1 MSVPTRTELTNPTL
15 QAIHEAGGSASKNEI
30 TELVIRNLNLSEED
44 ANEHHG
50 TGYQTELEY
59 RLGWARTE
67 LKKYGLITNSVRGVW
82 SLTPQGHKTPSIDPQ
97 VVERANREADRA
109 NRETGSGARV
119 LPSIGTD
126 DPADTSEEQP
136 TWRERLLD
144 ALMEMDPGAFE
155 RLCQRMLRES
165 GFIEVAVTG
174 QSGDGGIDGHGII
187 RMGGL
192 ISFPV
197 LFQCKRYR
205 GNVAAGVV
213 RDFRG
218 AMAGRSDKGLL
229 ITTGGFTRDA
239 KAEATRDGAPPI
251 DLIDGDLLAEK
262 LKELGLGA
270 KTEMVERVTV
280 DAAFFKGV

>member
-1 MSVPTRTELTNPTL
+1 MSVPTRIELTNPAL
-15 QAIHEAGGSASKNEI
+15 GAIHDAGGSASINEI
-30 TELVIRNLNLSEED
+30 TERVIRNLDISDDD
-44 ANEHHG
+44 ANEPHG

-67 LKKYGLITNSVRGVW
+67 LKKFGLITNSARGVW
-82 SLTPQGHKTPSIDPQ
+82 SLTPDGQKTRIVDPQ
-97 VVERANREADRA
+97 GVERANREADRRGRIPA
-109 NRETGSGARV
+109 EGA
-119 LPSIGTD
+119 TD
-126 DPADTSEEQP
+126 VENSTSEEP
-136 TWRERLLD
+136 TVWQEHLLD
-144 ALMEMDPGAFE
+144 ALMGMDPSAFE
-155 RLCQRMLRES
+155 RLCQHMLRES
-165 GFIEVAVTG
+165 GFIEVEVTG
-174 QSGDGGIDGHGII
+174 RSGDEGIDGHGII

-239 KAEATRDGAPPI
+239 RAEATRDGAPPI
-251 DLIDGDLLAEK
+251 DLIDGFLLAEK
-262 LKELGLGA
+262 LKELRLGV
-270 KTEMVERVTV
+270 KTEMVPQVTV
-280 DAAFFKGV
+280 DAAFFAGI

>member
-15 QAIHEAGGSASKNEI
+15 QAIHQAGGSASKNEI

-82 SLTPQGHKTPSIDPQ
+82 SLTPQGQKTPSIDPQ

-126 DPADTSEEQP
+126 DPADTSEEP
-136 TWRERLLD
+136 WKERLLN
-144 ALMEMDPGAFE
+144 ALTEMDPGAFE
-155 RLCQRMLRES
+155 RLCQHMLRES
-165 GFIEVAVTG
+165 GFIEVEVKG
-174 QSGDGGIDGHGII
+174 GPGDGGIDGHGIV
-187 RMGGL
+187 RMGGF

-197 LFQCKRYR
+197 VFQCKRYQ
-205 GNVAAGVV
+205 GSVTAGDVQ
-213 RDFRG
+213 RFRG
-218 AMAGRSDKGLL
+218 AMEGRGTGLL
-229 ITTGGFTRDA
+229 ITTGRFTRDA
-239 KAEATRDGAPPI
+239 KAEATRDGVRSI

-262 LKELGLGA
+262 LKEIGLGV

-280 DAAFFKGV
+280 DAAFFEGI